1 MRSYLHLARSESEA
15 HLRRARAAVWEWES
29 QLAQRRGAARP

>member
-1 MRSYLHLARSESEA
+1 MRSYLHLARSETEV

-29 QLAQRRGAARP
+29 LLEQRRRSSAR